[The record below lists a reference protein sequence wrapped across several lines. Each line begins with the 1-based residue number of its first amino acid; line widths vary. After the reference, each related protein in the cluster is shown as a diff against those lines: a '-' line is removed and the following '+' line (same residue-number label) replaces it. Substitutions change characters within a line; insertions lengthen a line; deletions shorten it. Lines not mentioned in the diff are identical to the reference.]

1 MNHISAIKYSI
12 NYLLI
17 VLLLS
22 IGSCTATKSEGITIA
37 TAANVQYAMKEL
49 TASFEKESGIPTS
62 IIIGSS
68 GKLTAQIKV
77 GAPFDIFVSAD
88 MKFPNELYKSGKGVE
103 APRVYA
109 HGSLILLSLR
119 KDIIPSFSILH
130 SDKVNHIAIA
140 NSKTAPYGR
149 AAEQMLNYYGEYES
163 LSGKLVFGESVSQTN
178 QFIHSGA
185 AEIAFTAKSSFIAF
199 KDFEDKSYL
208 AIDSESYNPIE
219 QGVILLK
226 RPKQNS
232 INARK
237 FYLFLF
243 SEKARDI
250 LKKNGYEIPY

>member
-1 MNHISAIKYSI
+1 MNHISAIKSSVYHLI
-12 NYLLI
+12 I

-22 IGSCTATKSEGITIA
+22 IGSCTDTKSDGITIA
-37 TAANVQYAMKEL
+37 TAANVQFAMKEL
-49 TASFEKESGIPTS
+49 AASFEKESGIATS

-68 GKLTAQIKV
+68 GKLTAQIKE

-103 APRVYA
+103 APRIYA

-119 KDIIPSFSILH
+119 KDIKPSFSILH
-130 SDKVNHIAIA
+130 SDKIDHIAIA

-149 AAEQMLNYYGEYES
+149 AAEQMLKYYGEYES
-163 LSGKLVFGESVSQTN
+163 LSGKLVFGESISQTN

-185 AEIAFTAKSSFIAF
+185 AEIAFTARSSFIAF
-199 KDFEDKSYL
+199 TAFEDKSYL
-208 AIDSESYNPIE
+208 AIESESYDPIE

-226 RPKQNS
+226 RRNQNHV
-232 INARK
+232 NARK